1 MINPKDR
8 DNSKVRVGITH
19 GDFNGIGYEII
30 IKTFQDNR
38 ILEMFTPV
46 IYGSSKVASYYRK
59 TLDIMDVN
67 FNLIKR
73 AEYANSKRANIINC
87 YEREI
92 KIEMGKQ
99 SEKAGELAYYALER
113 AIEDLEKDKIDVLV
127 TAPINKKSIQSEK
140 FNFTGHTDYLASKYN
155 TSDHLMFMISN
166 KLRIGILT
174 GHVPISKIHEQ
185 ISEETVLNKIK
196 AMNKSLQ
203 MDFGIRKPKIA
214 LLGLNPHAGDEGL
227 IGKEEIEIIQPAI
240 NKAND
245 EKILVFGPFAA
256 DGFFGSTNFKNFDGL
271 LAMYHDQGML
281 PFKTLAFE
289 DGINFT
295 AGLPIIRTSPAHGTA
310 FDIAGKN
317 VASPDSFRQ
326 AIFAAIDIFRNR
338 KLYQELH
345 KDPLP
350 LKQPDSK
357 PHENKRVEQIQ
368 ETKNNGSADHMN
380 DQQVPI
386 DSGD

>member
-1 MINPKDR
+1 MINPKNK

-19 GDFNGIGYEII
+19 GDFNGISYEII

-38 ILEMFTPV
+38 ILEMITPV

-73 AEYANSKRANIINC
+73 AEYANPKRANIINC

-155 TSDHLMFMISN
+155 ASDHLMFMVSN
-166 KLRIGILT
+166 KIRIGILT
-174 GHVPISKIHEQ
+174 GHVPISKVTEH
-185 ISEETVLNKIK
+185 ISEEIVLDKIR
-196 AMNKSLQ
+196 AMNKSLK

-227 IGKEEIEIIQPAI
+227 IGNEEIEIIQPAI
-240 NKAND
+240 NKATE

-256 DGFFGSTNFKNFDGL
+256 DGFFGSTKYNNFDGL

-289 DGINFT
+289 EGINFT

-310 FDIAGKN
+310 FDIVGKN

-338 KLYQELH
+338 KLYQEIN
-345 KDPLP
+345 KNPLP
-350 LKQPDSK
+350 LKQPDSR
-357 PHENKRVEQIQ
+357 PRENNKVEQNQ
-368 ETKNNGSADHMN
+368 RTNNMDTTNHTN
-380 DQQVPI
+380 DQEKSV
-386 DSGD
+386 DSDD

>member
-1 MINPKDR
+1 MIDPKNN
-8 DNSKVRVGITH
+8 DNSKVKVGITH
-19 GDFNGIGYEII
+19 GDFNGISYEII

-38 ILEMFTPV
+38 ILELFTPV

-73 AEYANSKRANIINC
+73 AEYANPKRANIINC
-87 YEREI
+87 YEKEI

-99 SEKAGELAYYALER
+99 SDKAGELAYYALER

-127 TAPINKKSIQSEK
+127 TAPINKKSIQSDK
-140 FNFTGHTDYLASKYN
+140 FNFTGHTDYLASKYQS
-155 TSDHLMFMISN
+155 SDHLMLMISN
-166 KLRIGILT
+166 KIRIGILT
-174 GHVPISKIHEQ
+174 GHVPISKVHEH
-185 ISEETVLNKIK
+185 ISEEAVLSKIRV
-196 AMNKSLQ
+196 MNKSLQ

-214 LLGLNPHAGDEGL
+214 ILGLNPHASDEGL
-227 IGKEEIEIIQPAI
+227 IGNEEIEIIQPAI
-240 NKAND
+240 KKAND
-245 EKILVFGPFAA
+245 DKMLVFGPFAA
-256 DGFFGSTNFKNFDGL
+256 DGFFGSNKFTNFDGV

-295 AGLPIIRTSPAHGTA
+295 AGLPVIRTSPAHGTA

-317 VASPDSFRQ
+317 IASPDSFRQ

-338 KLYQELH
+338 KLYQELN
-345 KDPLP
+345 KDPLS
-350 LKQPDSK
+350 LKQPESK
-357 PHENKRVEQIQ
+357 PQANSTIEPIQDPNNPDEMNHSNEQ
-368 ETKNNGSADHMN
+368 EKSAESD
-380 DQQVPI
+380 D
-386 DSGD
+386 